1 MVFLDSPMAIRA
13 TEIFKKFPGLLNKG
27 LREQMR
33 KDDPF
38 DFPGLTLSD
47 KAEISRQIK
56 KVPAPKVIV
65 AGSGM
70 MTGGRILHH
79 VMEYISS
86 PTTQIVF
93 VGYQAEGT
101 LGRQIID
108 GAKTVNI
115 WGNER
120 RVGAEIINIES
131 MSAHADQGQLLNWV
145 KKIWGVRK
153 VVLVHGEEI
162 PRLTLK
168 EKINP
173 PLLEQA
179 VMNLLDNAINASADG
194 KAIRVEAGEKET
206 EVLVHV
212 KDRGLGIEKGNLDRL
227 FERFYRVDKAR
238 SRKRGGT
245 GLGLA
250 IVKHIMEAHKGR
262 VTVES
267 RPGAGSAFTLHLQK
281 VSPEKIIQS

>member
-1 MVFLDSPMAIRA
+1 VAVMESTYGSRTHERRDEVEELAKVVEKAEKTTGVVLIPSFSLQRSQEILYIFDQLKKKGKMKEGTMVFLDSPMAIRA

-168 EKINP
+168 EKIKQ
-173 PLLEQA
+173 E
-179 VMNLLDNAINASADG
+179 MDG
-194 KAIRVEAGEKET
+194 VKVELPIFNQT
-206 EVLVHV
+206 
-212 KDRGLGIEKGNLDRL
+212 IEL
-227 FERFYRVDKAR
+227 
-238 SRKRGGT
+238 
-245 GLGLA
+245 
-250 IVKHIMEAHKGR
+250 
-262 VTVES
+262 
-267 RPGAGSAFTLHLQK
+267 
-281 VSPEKIIQS
+281 